1 MQVVVVVLLRLELA
15 QQELLVPPLVLQEV
29 EPGPQPLAL
38 LQAQHPARLRSPRK
52 QVVLAQVLVLLLL
65 LLLLLL
71 HQVLELQA
79 LLLEP
84 LYSLRR
90 FHPQL
95 QLHFLLQVLRTPQ
108 AHLAEAHLRL
118 LRLLVKHHQQLQ
130 GRRHQHFPR

>member
-1 MQVVVVVLLRLELA
+1 MQVVVVLLRLELA
-15 QQELLVPPLVLQEV
+15 QQEPLIPPLVLQEV
-29 EPGPQPLAL
+29 KPGPQPLAW
-38 LQAQHPARLRSPRK
+38 LQAQHAALLRSPRK
-52 QVVLAQVLVLLLL
+52 QVVLAQALVLV
-65 LLLLLL
+65 LLLL

-95 QLHFLLQVLRTPQ
+95 QLHFVLQVLRTLQ

-118 LRLLVKHHQQLQ
+118 LRLLVKHHQ
-130 GRRHQHFPR
+130 

>member
-1 MQVVVVVLLRLELA
+1 MQVVVVLLRLELA

-29 EPGPQPLAL
+29 EPGPQPLAW

-65 LLLLLL
+65 LLLLL

-90 FHPQL
+90 FHLQL

-118 LRLLVKHHQQLQ
+118 LRLLVKHHQ
-130 GRRHQHFPR
+130 

>member
-1 MQVVVVVLLRLELA
+1 MQVVVVLLLRLELA

-29 EPGPQPLAL
+29 EPGPQLLAW

-65 LLLLLL
+65 LLY
-71 HQVLELQA
+71 QVLELQA

-95 QLHFLLQVLRTPQ
+95 QLHFPLQVLRTPQ

-118 LRLLVKHHQQLQ
+118 LRLLVKHHQ
-130 GRRHQHFPR
+130 